1 MDYVWP
7 RLSALGL
14 RWAAWAGGWATNLI
28 KIAKIRS
35 LGRKRYVVYFPKCF
49 HRMRDIPMRIAV
61 QADEGDEV
69 SISADFISIEQA
81 VVTLEIENA
90 LYNSQIEIE
99 TVTLTIDKARE
110 LAKALL
116 SVTEAIE
123 FVRTPTNLLRLDR
136 KSHPLP
142 NMN

>member
-1 MDYVWP
+1 
-7 RLSALGL
+7 
-14 RWAAWAGGWATNLI
+14 
-28 KIAKIRS
+28 
-35 LGRKRYVVYFPKCF
+35 
-49 HRMRDIPMRIAV
+49 MRIAV

-90 LYNSQIEIE
+90 LYNSEIEIE
-99 TVTLTIDKARE
+99 NVTLTIDKARD

-116 SVTEAIE
+116 SVVEAIE
-123 FVRTPTNLLRLDR
+123 FVRTPINFFQVDH
-136 KSHPLP
+136 KSRSLP

>member
-1 MDYVWP
+1 
-7 RLSALGL
+7 
-14 RWAAWAGGWATNLI
+14 
-28 KIAKIRS
+28 
-35 LGRKRYVVYFPKCF
+35 
-49 HRMRDIPMRIAV
+49 
-61 QADEGDEV
+61 
-69 SISADFISIEQA
+69 
-81 VVTLEIENA
+81 
-90 LYNSQIEIE
+90 
-99 TVTLTIDKARE
+99 